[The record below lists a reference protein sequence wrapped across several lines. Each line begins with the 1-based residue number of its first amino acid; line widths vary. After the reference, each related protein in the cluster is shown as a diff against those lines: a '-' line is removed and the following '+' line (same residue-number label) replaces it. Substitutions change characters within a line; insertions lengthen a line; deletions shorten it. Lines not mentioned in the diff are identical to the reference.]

1 MDSITVERGDRE
13 AGARPPLVLPSH
25 LMEESV
31 LLSDVARTG
40 GILLAAPTGWGK
52 SRYLGALCYQD
63 LLRGVG
69 TVVLDAVG
77 GAIDNCL
84 NKLLYLPED
93 VQIELSEK
101 IIYCNMAGYQA
112 GETAYDTYVTSWP
125 MLYKLDKKETLD
137 VTSQRI
143 VDLISKTNKA
153 LASASIQ
160 GLPRVEAILT
170 STLQILAAHNLPISS
185 AIDLLQNP
193 SVWRGKI
200 EQAVRLNP
208 EVSRARNRLL
218 DFIDQPERTR
228 QSQSEVILNR
238 LQRIEFDVVAE
249 AMFSAPKPLVN
260 WDEVV
265 EKGKIV
271 LIDLR
276 NEKSDKA
283 RELKLFWVWGSIYEY
298 IKSREANG
306 RARPPLSVVIDEL
319 SYFVRGNSI
328 NRGVITE
335 EFRQLMQVYK
345 RNSNIWFTAATQEIG
360 EIPSELRDACLKTT
374 THMYGAIDSPD
385 LAKRLARRRRWK
397 EDPNHPFYASEDLQ
411 MKYAAKLQELEK
423 GQWLAGASIDEGKPP
438 TYLEHIQTD
447 HIDKGMY
454 VNKELVD
461 EVKRYLM
468 ERDGVLV
475 SDILKPPKRD
485 TKPKVTPRIEESA
498 EDIPRRYRD
507 TLNPNGAGEKEQN
520 GAEQETKEL
529 ESNDGTSGRLDS
541 GSF

>member
-1 MDSITVERGDRE
+1 M
-13 AGARPPLVLPSH
+13 RPPLVLSSH
-25 LMEESV
+25 LMDESV
-31 LLSDVARTG
+31 VLPDQARTG
-40 GILLAAPTGWGK
+40 GKLLAAPTGWGK
-52 SRYLGALCYQD
+52 SRFLGALCFQD

-77 GAIDNCL
+77 GTIDNLL
-84 NKLLYLPED
+84 NKLLYLPEAQQ
-93 VQIELSEK
+93 VALSEK
-101 IIYCNMAGYQA
+101 VIYCNMAGHRV
-112 GETAYDTYVTSWP
+112 GDSAYDTYVSSWP
-125 MLYKLDKKETLD
+125 MLYKLDKKGTLD

-170 STLQILAAHNLPISS
+170 STFQILAAHNLPISC

-193 SVWRGKI
+193 KVWRGKI
-200 EQAVRLNP
+200 EEAARLNP
-208 EVSRARNRLL
+208 EVLRARNRLL
-218 DFIDQPERTR
+218 DFTEQPERTR

-249 AMFSAPKPLVN
+249 AMFSAPAPLV
-260 WDEVV
+260 DFEDVV
-265 EKGKIV
+265 DNGKCV

-276 NEKSDKA
+276 YEKSDKA
-283 RELKLFWVWGSIYEY
+283 RELKLFWVWGVLYEF

-306 RARPPLSVVIDEL
+306 RSRPPLSVVIDEL

-374 THMYGAIDSPD
+374 THMYGAIDNPE

-397 EDPNHPFYASEDLQ
+397 DDPNHPFYASEDLQ

-423 GQWLAGASIDEGKPP
+423 GQWLTGASLDEGKPP
-438 TYLEHIQTD
+438 TYMELIETSHVDDT
-447 HIDKGMY
+447 MY
-454 VNKELVD
+454 PQKQLLDPLKN
-461 EVKRYLM
+461 YLM

-475 SDILKPPKRD
+475 SDILEPPK
-485 TKPKVTPRIEESA
+485 KQKAAKVTPIRKERG
-498 EDIPRRYRD
+498 EDKAWKYTD
-507 TLNPNGAGEKEQN
+507 TYNPSGEREKAQKPQ
-520 GAEQETKEL
+520 EQETEEL
-529 ESNDGTSGRLDS
+529 EPNTGTSGRLDS

>member
-1 MDSITVERGDRE
+1 MDSVCVARGDR
-13 AGARPPLVLPSH
+13 GGTRPPLVLPSH

-31 LLSDVARTG
+31 LLTDEARTG
-40 GILLAAPTGWGK
+40 GMFLPAPTGWGK

-77 GAIDNCL
+77 AAIDNCL
-84 NKLLYLPED
+84 NKLLYLPEEE
-93 VQIELSEK
+93 QRELSEK
-101 IIYCNMAGYQA
+101 IIYCNMAGHQV
-112 GETAYDTYVTSWP
+112 GDTVYDTYVSSWP
-125 MLYKLDKKETLD
+125 MLYRFNEKETLD

-170 STLQILAAHNLPISS
+170 STFQILAAHNLPISS

-193 SVWRGKI
+193 QDWRGKI

-208 EVSRARNRLL
+208 EVFRARNRLM
-218 DFIDQPERTR
+218 DFIDQPKRTR
-228 QSQSEVILNR
+228 ESQSEVILNR
-238 LQRIEFDVVAE
+238 LQRIEFDPVAE
-249 AMFSAPKPLVN
+249 AMFSAPKPQVN
-260 WDEVV
+260 WNEVV
-265 EKGKIV
+265 DQGKIV

-276 NEKSDKA
+276 DEKSDKA
-283 RELKLFWVWGSIYEY
+283 RELKLFWVWGSIYEF

-306 RARPPLSVVIDEL
+306 RTRPPLSLVIDEL

-335 EFRQLMQVYK
+335 EFRQLIQVYK

-374 THMYGAIDSPD
+374 THMYGAIDNPE

-397 EDPNHPFYASEDLQ
+397 DDPNHPLLDSEYLQ
-411 MKYAAKLQELEK
+411 KLYAAKLQELEK
-423 GQWLAGASIDEGKPP
+423 GQWLTGASLDEGKPP
-438 TYLEHIQTD
+438 TYMELIETSHVDDT
-447 HIDKGMY
+447 MY
-454 VNKELVD
+454 PQKQLLDSLKN
-461 EVKRYLM
+461 YLM

-475 SDILKPPKRD
+475 SDILQPPK
-485 TKPKVTPRIEESA
+485 KQKAPKVTPIRKERG
-498 EDIPRRYRD
+498 EDKAWKYTD
-507 TLNPNGAGEKEQN
+507 TYNPSGEGEK
-520 GAEQETKEL
+520 
-529 ESNDGTSGRLDS
+529 
-541 GSF
+541 

>member
-1 MDSITVERGDRE
+1 MDLTSDLG
-13 AGARPPLVLPSH
+13 GGGGGMRPPLVLPSH

-31 LLSDVARTG
+31 LLSDEARTG

-52 SRYLGALCYQD
+52 SRYLGALCYLD

-84 NKLLYLPED
+84 NKLLYLPEEE
-93 VQIELSEK
+93 QKELSEK
-101 IIYCNMAGYQA
+101 IIYCNMAGYQV
-112 GETAYDTYVTSWP
+112 GDTVYDTYVSTWP

-170 STLQILAAHNLPISS
+170 SVLQILAAHNLPISS

-193 SVWRGKI
+193 EKWRGKI
-200 EQAVRLNP
+200 EEAVRLHP
-208 EVSRARNRLL
+208 EVIRARNRLM
-218 DFIDQPERTR
+218 DFLNLPERTR
-228 QSQSEVILNR
+228 ESQSEVILNR
-238 LQRIEFDVVAE
+238 LQRIEFDPVAE
-249 AMFSAPKPLVN
+249 AMFSAPKLLVD
-260 WDEVV
+260 WDDVV
-265 EKGKIV
+265 DNGKVV

-276 NEKSDKA
+276 YEKSDKA

-306 RARPPLSVVIDEL
+306 RFRPPLSVVIDEM

-345 RNSNIWFTAATQEIG
+345 RNSNIWFTAATQEIA
-360 EIPSELRDACLKTT
+360 ELPSELQRACLKTA
-374 THMYGAIDSPD
+374 THMYGAIDNPE
-385 LAKRLARRRRWK
+385 LAKKLARRRRWGPDLNY
-397 EDPNHPFYASEDLQ
+397 EFMDSEQLQ
-411 MKYAAKLQELEK
+411 IQYAARLQELKK
-423 GQWLAGASIDEGKPP
+423 GQWLTGVSPVEGEPA
-438 TYLEHIQTD
+438 TYLECIDTS
-447 HIDKGMY
+447 HIDDQKF
-454 VNKELVD
+454 VQKELVD
-461 EVKRYLM
+461 ELKNYLM
-468 ERDGVLV
+468 ERDGVKV
-475 SDILKPPKRD
+475 KDILQPPK
-485 TKPKVTPRIEESA
+485 KQKAAKVTPIRRERV
-498 EDIPRRYRD
+498 EDIPRKYTD
-507 TLNPNGAGEKEQN
+507 TLSLNGAGEKAQNASQQEQ
-520 GAEQETKEL
+520 
-529 ESNDGTSGRLDS
+529 
-541 GSF
+541 

>member
-1 MDSITVERGDRE
+1 M
-13 AGARPPLVLPSH
+13 RPPLVLPSH
-25 LMEESV
+25 LLDESV
-31 LLSDVARTG
+31 VLPDQARTG

-52 SRYLGALCYQD
+52 SRYLGALCYLD

-77 GAIDNCL
+77 GTIDNLL
-84 NKLLYLPED
+84 NKLLYLPEAQQ
-93 VQIELSEK
+93 VALSEK
-101 IIYCNMAGYQA
+101 VIYCNMAGHRV
-112 GETAYDTYVTSWP
+112 GDSAYDTYVSSWP

-170 STLQILAAHNLPISS
+170 STFQILAAHNLPISC
-185 AIDLLQNP
+185 AIDMLQNP
-193 SVWRGKI
+193 TSWRGKI
-200 EQAVRLNP
+200 EEAARLNP

-238 LQRIEFDVVAE
+238 LQRIEFDAVAE
-249 AMFSAPKPLVN
+249 AMFSAPAPLVN

-265 EKGKIV
+265 DNGKVV

-276 NEKSDKA
+276 HEKSDKA

-306 RARPPLSVVIDEL
+306 RTRPPLSLVIDEL

-335 EFRQLMQVYK
+335 EFRELIQVYK
-345 RNSNIWFTAATQEIG
+345 RNSNVWFTAATQEVA
-360 EIPSELRDACLKTT
+360 ELPTELQRACLKTA
-374 THMYGAIDSPD
+374 THMYGAIDNPD
-385 LAKRLARRRRWK
+385 MAKRLARRRRWGPA
-397 EDPNHPFYASEDLQ
+397 PNYSYMEPEELQIEYAQ
-411 MKYAAKLQELEK
+411 KL
-423 GQWLAGASIDEGKPP
+423 
-438 TYLEHIQTD
+438 
-447 HIDKGMY
+447 
-454 VNKELVD
+454 
-461 EVKRYLM
+461 
-468 ERDGVLV
+468 
-475 SDILKPPKRD
+475 
-485 TKPKVTPRIEESA
+485 
-498 EDIPRRYRD
+498 
-507 TLNPNGAGEKEQN
+507 
-520 GAEQETKEL
+520 
-529 ESNDGTSGRLDS
+529 
-541 GSF
+541 

>member
-1 MDSITVERGDRE
+1 MDLIRVAKGDRE
-13 AGARPPLVLPSH
+13 AGKRPPLVLPSH
-25 LMEESV
+25 IIDESV
-31 LLSDVARTG
+31 LLSDEARTG

-52 SRYLGALCYQD
+52 SRYLGALCYLD

-84 NKLLYLPED
+84 NKLLYLPEKE
-93 VQIELSEK
+93 QIELSEK

-112 GETAYDTYVTSWP
+112 GETAYDTYVCPWP

-193 SVWRGKI
+193 QAWRARI
-200 EQAVRLNP
+200 EEAVRLRP
-208 EVSRARNRLL
+208 EVIRARNRLMDFL
-218 DFIDQPERTR
+218 DLPKKSQE
-228 QSQSEVILNR
+228 SQSEVILNR

-249 AMFSAPKPLVN
+249 AMFSTPKPQVDWN
-260 WDEVV
+260 EVV
-265 EKGKIV
+265 DQGKIV

-276 NEKSDKA
+276 HEKSDKA

-306 RARPPLSVVIDEL
+306 RTRPPLSVVIDEL

-335 EFRQLMQVYK
+335 EFRELMQVYK
-345 RNSNIWFTAATQEIG
+345 RNSNIWFTAATQEVA
-360 EIPSELRDACLKTT
+360 ELPSELQRACLKTS
-374 THMYGAIDSPD
+374 THMYGAIDNPD
-385 LAKRLARRRRWK
+385 LAKKLARRRWGP
-397 EDPNHPFYASEDLQ
+397 DPSYPYTTVEDLQ
-411 MKYAAKLQELEK
+411 MIYAQKLQELTK
-423 GQWLAGASIDEGKPP
+423 GQWLAAVSPVEGEPP
-438 TYLEHIQTD
+438 THMELIETSHVD
-447 HIDKGMY
+447 DGMY
-454 VNKELVD
+454 PQKQLLD
-461 EVKRYLM
+461 ALKRYLM
-468 ERDGVLV
+468 ERDGV
-475 SDILKPPKRD
+475 R
-485 TKPKVTPRIEESA
+485 
-498 EDIPRRYRD
+498 
-507 TLNPNGAGEKEQN
+507 
-520 GAEQETKEL
+520 
-529 ESNDGTSGRLDS
+529 
-541 GSF
+541 

>member
-1 MDSITVERGDRE
+1 
-13 AGARPPLVLPSH
+13 
-25 LMEESV
+25 
-31 LLSDVARTG
+31 
-40 GILLAAPTGWGK
+40 
-52 SRYLGALCYQD
+52 LCYLD

-84 NKLLYLPED
+84 NKLLYLPEEE
-93 VQIELSEK
+93 QKEFAEK
-101 IIYCNMAGYQA
+101 IVYCNMAGYQA
-112 GETAYDTYVTSWP
+112 GETAYDTYVSAWP

-170 STLQILAAHNLPISS
+170 STLQILAAHNLPISC
-185 AIDLLQNP
+185 AIDFLQNP
-193 SVWRGKI
+193 NSWRGKI
-200 EQAVRLNP
+200 EEAATLHP
-208 EVSRARNRLL
+208 EVIRARNRLINDFL
-218 DFIDQPERTR
+218 DLPRKSQ
-228 QSQSEVILNR
+228 QSQAEVILNR
-238 LQRIEFDVVAE
+238 LQRIEFDAVAE

-260 WDEVV
+260 WDGVV
-265 EKGKIV
+265 DQGKVV

-276 NEKSDKA
+276 HEKSDKA

-306 RARPPLSVVIDEL
+306 RERPPLSVVIDEL

-374 THMYGAIDSPD
+374 THMYGAIDNPD

-397 EDPNHPFYASEDLQ
+397 DDPNYSFYESEDLQ
-411 MKYAAKLQELEK
+411 KLYADKLQELEK

-438 TYLEHIQTD
+438 TYLELIQTD
-447 HIDKGMY
+447 HIDDGMY
-454 VNKELVD
+454 VQKKLVD
-461 EVKRYLM
+461 KLKGYLM

-475 SDILKPPKRD
+475 SDILQPPRRQKA
-485 TKPKVTPRIEESA
+485 PKVTPIREVR
-498 EDIPRRYRD
+498 EDIPRRYTD
-507 TLNPNGAGEKEQN
+507 TLSLSRAGEKEQN
-520 GAEQETKEL
+520 TLEQETKEYTPT
-529 ESNDGTSGRLDS
+529 ESRKCIRKTRQRIVLVTLPFPFKDLLWQDS
-541 GSF
+541 YSHSLVV

>member
-1 MDSITVERGDRE
+1 MGSIRVERGDRE
-13 AGARPPLVLPSH
+13 AGSRPPLVLPSH

-31 LLSDVARTG
+31 LLTDDARTG
-40 GILLAAPTGWGK
+40 GMLLAAPTGWGK

-84 NKLLYLPED
+84 NKLLYLPEEE
-93 VQIELSEK
+93 QIELSEK
-101 IIYCNMAGYQA
+101 IIYCNMAGHQV
-112 GETAYDTYVTSWP
+112 GDTVYDTYVSSWP

-193 SVWRGKI
+193 QDWRGKI

-208 EVSRARNRLL
+208 EVFRARNRLM
-218 DFIDQPERTR
+218 DFIDQPKRTR
-228 QSQSEVILNR
+228 ESQSEVILNR
-238 LQRIEFDVVAE
+238 LQRIEFDPVAE
-249 AMFSAPKPLVN
+249 AMFSAPKPQVN
-260 WDEVV
+260 WNEVV
-265 EKGKIV
+265 DQGKIV

-276 NEKSDKA
+276 DEKSDKA
-283 RELKLFWVWGSIYEY
+283 RELKLFWVWGSIYEF

-306 RARPPLSVVIDEL
+306 RTRPPLSLVFDEL

-335 EFRQLMQVYK
+335 EFRQLIQVYK

-360 EIPSELRDACLKTT
+360 EIPSELGRACLKTA
-374 THMYGAIDSPD
+374 THMYGAIDNPD
-385 LAKRLARRRRWK
+385 FAKKLARRRRWGPA
-397 EDPNHPFYASEDLQ
+397 ESSLITPEDLQ
-411 MKYAAKLQELEK
+411 ISYAQRLQELKK
-423 GQWLAGASIDEGKPP
+423 GQWLVGVSPNEGELP
-438 TYLEHIQTD
+438 THLERIQTD
-447 HIDKGMY
+447 HVDDRMFVQK
-454 VNKELVD
+454 KLVD
-461 EVKRYLM
+461 ELKRHLM

-475 SDILKPPKRD
+475 SDILPGPRKQKGPKETPSTEARD
-485 TKPKVTPRIEESA
+485 KDRQDES
-498 EDIPRRYRD
+498 
-507 TLNPNGAGEKEQN
+507 GAGEPYGEN
-520 GAEQETKEL
+520 G
-529 ESNDGTSGRLDS
+529 NGGRLRRRAVES
-541 GSF
+541 I